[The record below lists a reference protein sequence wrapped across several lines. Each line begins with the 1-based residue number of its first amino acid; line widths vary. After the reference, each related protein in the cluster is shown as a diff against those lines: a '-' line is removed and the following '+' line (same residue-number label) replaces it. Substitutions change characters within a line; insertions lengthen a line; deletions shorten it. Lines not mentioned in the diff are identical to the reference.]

1 MLWHGI
7 GKSVEFPLD
16 FSQFGI
22 LVCDFASQ
30 NQSLLAISQLFSNSI
45 RHIS

>member
-1 MLWHGI
+1 
-7 GKSVEFPLD
+7 
-16 FSQFGI
+16 